1 MPHSDGLPG
10 PVVER
15 RRPSRKR
22 AQLRGLAVSRD
33 GTKTVDCRIEDISAL
48 GARVSFNKG
57 KVIPEQLYL
66 IVAGRE
72 AAHEAVVAWAGNYE
86 CGLSFTQTH
95 HLETLNNS
103 ELQFLRRLKLERLRS

>member
-1 MPHSDGLPG
+1 MSQSDGLPG
-10 PVVER
+10 TVVER

-33 GTKTVDCRIEDISAL
+33 GTKTVDCRIEDISVS

-57 KVIPEQLYL
+57 KVIPEHLYL

-72 AAHEAVVAWAGNYE
+72 AAHEAVVVWTAKYE
-86 CGLSFTQTH
+86 CGLNFTQTH
-95 HLETLNNS
+95 PLETLNNS